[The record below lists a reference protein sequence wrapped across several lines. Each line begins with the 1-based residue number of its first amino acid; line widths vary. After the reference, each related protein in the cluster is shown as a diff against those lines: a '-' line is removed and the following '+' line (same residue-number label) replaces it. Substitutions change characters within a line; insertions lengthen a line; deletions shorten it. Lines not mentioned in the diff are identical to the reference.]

1 MAKKSVS
8 KTKLSSGKSRVN
20 TSKNNKGK
28 GWFKPW
34 YAIVGVVIIAV
45 VGIVV
50 VRLSQ
55 AGSAV
60 WKDAPSFSHSNTVYY
75 TTDTYRGKNP
85 SVPAQAGVYTMQSA
99 NYPGAAYKQIWGPY
113 LNLPYSQY
121 IDVCFLVNTTRS
133 DTRVDFDVTAWEGQ
147 KVLATRNNVS
157 LADYVNK
164 KVPYFVYP
172 GYCIQNIPLGGY
184 RSGVEFRAKVLYGD
198 MKFNGV
204 TYRQH

>member
-1 MAKKSVS
+1 MAKTNSTSKKPRVS
-8 KTKLSSGKSRVN
+8 KSKTNKPKFKL
-20 TSKNNKGK
+20 
-28 GWFKPW
+28 W

-55 AGSAV
+55 AGNAV
-60 WKDAPSFSHSNTVYY
+60 WKDAPSFRHSSGVIMTFVNY
-75 TTDTYRGKNP
+75 TGKNP
-85 SVPAQAGVYTMQSA
+85 AAGQAQASVYSMQAA
-99 NYPGAAYKQIWGPY
+99 NYPGAPYKQIWGPY
-113 LNLPYSQY
+113 LNLDYSQY

-133 DTRVDFDVTAWEGQ
+133 DTRVDFDVTAWDGQ
-147 KVLATRNNVS
+147 RVLASRNNVS

-164 KVPYFVYP
+164 KIPYFVYP
-172 GYCIQNIPLGGY
+172 GYCIQNIPLGSY
-184 RSGVEFRAKVLYGD
+184 NRGVEFRAKVLYGD